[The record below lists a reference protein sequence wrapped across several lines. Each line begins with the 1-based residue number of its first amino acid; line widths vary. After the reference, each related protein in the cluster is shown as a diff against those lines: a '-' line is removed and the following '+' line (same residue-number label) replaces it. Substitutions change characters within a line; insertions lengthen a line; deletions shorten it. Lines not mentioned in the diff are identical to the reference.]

1 MAHDHETVSIHID
14 SNEYKSPNPTT
25 GSALYVLG
33 KVKAGFALF
42 KEIHGHGDDPK
53 IPNDDKPVELKN
65 GDHFYSA
72 KDELN
77 PGQ

>member
-1 MAHDHETVSIHID
+1 MPHEHSQVSIHID
-14 SNEYKSPNPTT
+14 STEYKSPNPTT
-25 GSALYVLG
+25 GAALYILG
-33 KVKAGFALF
+33 QVKPGFALF
-42 KEIHGHGDDPK
+42 KEIHGHGDDSK
-53 IPNDDKPVELKN
+53 IPNDGTTEDLKN